1 MFISTEH
8 SSNNTVVPVGDTSWL
23 HTWLQL
29 QLHHATLGWLHS
41 TYFQQPQTVLRPTSS
56 SIRLQSR
63 SSPLHVIESR
73 YSLAR
78 AETRTS
84 QMSHISGKER
94 ERNWRREGCD
104 EQLAATIAVRH
115 CCTRRRAQTLLTC
128 VGWFGRVCWY
138 CSPTMHKARLK
149 MGCER
154 CLCNF
159 KSWGAGEDFLE
170 FRFYFWSH
178 YELRHHS
185 SQ

>member
-115 CCTRRRAQTLLTC
+115 CCTRRRAQTLWHVWADLEGYADIVVLPCTKPDWKW
-128 VGWFGRVCWY
+128 VVSVVYAILRVEVRE
-138 CSPTMHKARLK
+138 KI
-149 MGCER
+149 
-154 CLCNF
+154 F
-159 KSWGAGEDFLE
+159 
-170 FRFYFWSH
+170 
-178 YELRHHS
+178 
-185 SQ
+185 

>member
-1 MFISTEH
+1 MIYAPVLCLLALSTRQTTPLCLLE
-8 SSNNTVVPVGDTSWL
+8 TL
-23 HTWLQL
+23 HGCT
-29 QLHHATLGWLHS
+29 HG
-41 TYFQQPQTVLRPTSS
+41 YNYNYNFQQPQTVLQPTSS

-154 CLCNF
+154 CLPNF
-159 KSWGAGEDFLE
+159 KSWEVKDF
-170 FRFYFWSH
+170 F
-178 YELRHHS
+178 
-185 SQ
+185 